1 MPGGR
6 RVFRLESVLEA
17 GVDELYDILFL
28 RVEEMHKWNPSIQ
41 QIKVSC
47 PPKSPEQAETHTSAD
62 IHSSVPAFG
71 VSPQVL
77 KHVGSETIVTHEVSA
92 QTAGN
97 LIGQRDFVCVRH
109 SRKYKS
115 DLYLS
120 GEAIQLESF
129 PPLAG
134 FVRAED
140 GPSCILLHA
149 LGAKITHFTWLL
161 NMDVK
166 RLGLKCCLD
175 CALLRRLL
183 ESLLRAAGAPEVEVA
198 PGLCLASQRSGRIR
212 RWDPGMEQHQRAARP
227 PPPQQR
233 WW

>member
-134 FVRAED
+134 FVRCRQDINQSIFME
-140 GPSCILLHA
+140 P
-149 LGAKITHFTWLL
+149 
-161 NMDVK
+161 
-166 RLGLKCCLD
+166 
-175 CALLRRLL
+175 L
-183 ESLLRAAGAPEVEVA
+183 ESEHKG
-198 PGLCLASQRSGRIR
+198 CSTSS
-212 RWDPGMEQHQRAARP
+212 HQCP
-227 PPPQQR
+227 SKNCVCVI
-233 WW
+233 